1 MKTPTRSGVPPH
13 SSMGLSPLMS
23 TSEGDKMRHWMI
35 CLMAVV
41 MMYAVNTRTGEK
53 RIVAGPFPTYAD
65 CMKVLPMPQNPW
77 IYSCE
82 ST

>member
-1 MKTPTRSGVPPH
+1 
-13 SSMGLSPLMS
+13 
-23 TSEGDKMRHWMI
+23 MRHWMI